1 MPQYELNLRDYW
13 RIIKKKK
20 IIVIVTV
27 IMLGGFS
34 MIFAIMNKPTPLY
47 QATSSLK
54 IERQTN
60 LMGLYM
66 ANISWGEGDDLA
78 TRSEIIKSY
87 PMIEKTAQEM
97 GLIDSSLLSDEIR
110 NNPKYFTIVSKLK
123 SRVKTEQEGY
133 TNIIN
138 ITTTSYN
145 PQEAFLLANALA
157 KVYKEE
163 SFREKNAQ
171 ITQALNSIRSQ
182 LEKAESSYRASERNV
197 QIYRER
203 NRFITLDGS
212 ASRLTSQLDASEV
225 KLEKIRADITQVDN
239 IISEI
244 QRNPDFIYYSA
255 FGLLLNT
262 PNRALETL
270 QTLLNQQRTSYNN
283 YLQYYTQQHPIIKD
297 LERQIQTS
305 EKRFMQELYSFR
317 QTLIRSERVTKETY
331 EKTDQEYK
339 SLPLLGLTLS
349 NLEREL
355 QIKTQIYQELEIRYQ
370 EALIKMSEQVQEVFI
385 IRPAFL
391 PTQPINPTMIGP
403 TTAIGIIIGL
413 ILGIVLAFVA
423 ETLDTTFSTID
434 DIEKTLDTTVLG
446 IIPYVD
452 IEDIKS
458 KLLEK
463 ITTDVPDE
471 ILQMQARLVSHY
483 NPKSTMAEAFRGL
496 RTNVHFSLL
505 DKGYKTVMVT
515 SSVAGEGKTT
525 ICVNLAVS
533 LAQIGLNTLLV
544 ETDLRKPRVS
554 KIFGIDKEPGLTDV
568 ILRKEPLDNV
578 IRTMSDLMMGTMATD
593 MFRTDNIP
601 GIEYLN
607 ILTCGRIERNP
618 SEIIASKLMDTVIS
632 ELKERYDIVLF
643 DSTPVIQATDSTVL
657 GSKVDTVIIT
667 YYQGKISR
675 GTLRRS
681 KNQLEMLKSDILGV
695 VINGMKADVS
705 ADYADYKYRYDY
717 HYSYGESG
725 EKEKKNR
732 TLAFLESFF
741 LNEQEGLMLG
751 IFHRLRKWRALAAI
765 LALAGVFFLG
775 YSGIHAIK
783 SHRKPAPKAS
793 ATEATTPIHTTA
805 ITPDSTLADTTVV
818 EETDT
823 IEARTVPAELKAL
836 QERYGIEPL
845 PKVPVKTTKTKPAS
859 QIPSKQETSRTI
871 ESPKPIPPTITAVLV
886 KSQPAI
892 VPHAEGTAEIIKI
905 SKPFTVLLKTE
916 TIFSEARKV
925 ADRYNKQ
932 GLRTFLSFSY
942 PNPETEMY
950 LICTGRFSTEE
961 PAKKQMDKLIYSGQ
975 NTKAEVISLDY
986 SIVIGK
992 YATLQSANQVLEK
1005 YSKLR
1010 YFLQVV
1016 QMNDE
1021 QSDTQKYFLLVS
1033 GFRSESIANLFFITR
1048 QGLFTP

>member
-1 MPQYELNLRDYW
+1 
-13 RIIKKKK
+13 K
-20 IIVIVTV
+20 
-27 IMLGGFS
+27 
-34 MIFAIMNKPTPLY
+34 A
-47 QATSSLK
+47 
-54 IERQTN
+54 
-60 LMGLYM
+60 
-66 ANISWGEGDDLA
+66 
-78 TRSEIIKSY
+78 
-87 PMIEKTAQEM
+87 
-97 GLIDSSLLSDEIR
+97 
-110 NNPKYFTIVSKLK
+110 
-123 SRVKTEQEGY
+123 RVKTEQEGY

-138 ITTTSYN
+138 ITTTSYD
-145 PQEAFLLANALA
+145 PQEAFVLANALA
-157 KVYKEE
+157 KVYSEE

-171 ITQALNSIRSQ
+171 TTQALNAVRSQ
-182 LEKAESSYRASERNV
+182 LEKAEGSLRASERNV

-203 NRFITLDGS
+203 NRFITLDGA
-212 ASRLTSQLDASEV
+212 ASRLTTQLDASEA

-244 QRNPDFIYYSA
+244 QRNPDFIYYSS
-255 FGLLLNT
+255 FSLLLNT

-270 QTLLNQQRTSYNN
+270 QSSLNQQRTAYNN
-283 YLQYYTQQHPIIKD
+283 YLQYYTPQHPIIKD
-297 LERQIQTS
+297 LERQIKTS

-317 QTLIRSERVTKETY
+317 QTLIRTERVTKENFDKA
-331 EKTDQEYK
+331 ELEYK

-355 QIKTQIYQELEIRYQ
+355 EIKTQIYQELEIRYQ
-370 EALIKMSEQVQEVFI
+370 EALIKLSEQVQEVFI

-391 PTQPINPTMIGP
+391 PTEPINPTMIGP

-434 DIEKTLDTTVLG
+434 DIEKSLDTTVLG

-452 IEDIKS
+452 IENIKS
-458 KLLEK
+458 QLLEK
-463 ITTDVPDE
+463 ITTEVPDE

-496 RTNVHFSLL
+496 RTNVHFGLL
-505 DKGYKTVMVT
+505 DKGYKSVMIT

-525 ICVNLAVS
+525 ISVNLAVS

-554 KIFGIDKEPGLTDV
+554 KLFGIDKEPGLTDV
-568 ILRKEPLDNV
+568 ILRKEPLDGV

-593 MFRTDNIP
+593 TFRTDNIP

-632 ELKERYDIVLF
+632 ELKERYDIILF
-643 DSTPVIQATDSTVL
+643 DSAPVIQATDSTVL
-657 GSKVDTVIIT
+657 GSKVDTVILT

-705 ADYADYKYRYDY
+705 ADYADYKYSYDY

-732 TLAFLESFF
+732 FLAFLETIF

-751 IFHRLRKWRALAAI
+751 IFHRLNKVRAAAAI
-765 LALAGVFFLG
+765 LALSSIIFLG
-775 YSGIHAIK
+775 YLGIHAIK
-783 SHRKPAPKAS
+783 SHRK
-793 ATEATTPIHTTA
+793 ATLKVPTSEVTTPQAVA
-805 ITPDSTLADTTVV
+805 IAPDSILTDTTVV

-823 IEARTVPAELKAL
+823 LEARTVPAELKAL

-845 PKVPVKTTKTKPAS
+845 PDVPEKTTKTKPVK
-859 QIPSKQETSRTI
+859 QIPAKLETSQPA
-871 ESPKPIPPTITAVLV
+871 ESPVPIPPAAPPVSA
-886 KSQPAI
+886 KSKPMAI
-892 VPHAEGTAEIIKI
+892 PQTEGTAEIIKI
-905 SKPFTVLLKTE
+905 SKPYTVLLKTE
-916 TIFSEARKV
+916 TNFSEAQKV
-925 ADRYNKQ
+925 SNRYNKQ

-942 PNPETEMY
+942 PNPETEMF
-950 LICTGRFSTEE
+950 LICTGRYATEE
-961 PAKKQMDKLIYSGQ
+961 PAKRQIDRLIRTGQ
-975 NTKAEVISLDY
+975 NTKAEAIRMDY
-986 SIVIGK
+986 SISLGRYTTEESADQVRLK
-992 YATLQSANQVLEK
+992 YP
-1005 YSKLR
+1005 KLR
-1010 YFLQVV
+1010 NFSLVIR
-1016 QMNDE
+1016 MNDE
-1021 QSDTQKYFLLVS
+1021 QSGTEKYFLMIG
-1033 GFRSESIANLFFITR
+1033 GFRSEAVANLFYITR
-1048 QGLFTP
+1048 QELFTP

>member
-20 IIVIVTV
+20 IIVIVTI

-47 QATSSLK
+47 QASSSLK

-60 LMGLYM
+60 LMGLYL

-87 PMIEKTAQEM
+87 PMIEKTAQAM
-97 GLIDSSLLSDEIR
+97 GLIDSSLSSDEIR
-110 NNPKYFTIVSKLK
+110 SNPKYFAIVSRLK

-138 ITTTSYN
+138 ITTTSYD
-145 PQEAFLLANALA
+145 PQEAYILANALA
-157 KVYKEE
+157 KVYSEE

-171 ITQALNSIRSQ
+171 TTQALNAIRTQ
-182 LEKAESSYRASERNV
+182 LEKAESSLRASERNV

-203 NRFITLDGS
+203 NRFITLDGA
-212 ASRLTSQLDASEV
+212 ASRLTGQLDANEV
-225 KLEKIRADITQVDN
+225 KLEKIRADIVQVDN

-244 QRNPDFIYYSA
+244 QRNPDYIYYSA
-255 FGLLLNT
+255 FSLLLNT

-270 QTLLNQQRTSYNN
+270 QASLNQQRTTYNN
-283 YLQYYTQQHPIIKD
+283 YLQYYTPQHPIIKD
-297 LERQIQTS
+297 LQRQIQTS

-317 QTLIRSERVTKETY
+317 QTLIRTERVTKETY

-391 PTQPINPTMIGP
+391 PNEPINPTMIGP

-452 IEDIKS
+452 IENIKS

-463 ITTDVPDE
+463 ITTEVPDE

-496 RTNVHFSLL
+496 RTNVHFGLL
-505 DKGYKTVMVT
+505 DKGYKSVMVT

-525 ICVNLAVS
+525 VSVNLAVS

-554 KIFGIDKEPGLTDV
+554 KLFGIDKEPGLTDV
-568 ILRKEPLDNV
+568 ILRKEPLDGV

-593 MFRTDNIP
+593 TFRTDNIP

-632 ELKERYDIVLF
+632 ELKERYDIILF
-643 DSTPVIQATDSTVL
+643 DSAPVIQATDSTVL
-657 GSKVDTVIIT
+657 GSKVDTVILV

-695 VINGMKADVS
+695 VLNGMKADVS
-705 ADYADYKYRYDY
+705 ADYADYKYSYDY
-717 HYSYGESG
+717 HYSYGESA
-725 EKEKKNR
+725 EPIKQNR
-732 TLAFLESFF
+732 VLAFLQSFF
-741 LNEQEGLMLG
+741 LNEKEGLMLG
-751 IFHRLRKWRALAAI
+751 IFHRLRKGRILAAI
-765 LALAGVFFLG
+765 LALASVFFLG
-775 YSGIHAIK
+775 YLGIHAIK
-783 SHRKPAPKAS
+783 SHRKPAAKVTSEVTLPVQTKAI
-793 ATEATTPIHTTA
+793 A
-805 ITPDSTLADTTVV
+805 PDSILTDTTVV

-845 PKVPVKTTKTKPAS
+845 PDMPKKTTKEKPVS
-859 QIPSKQETSRTI
+859 QIPSKQETSQTV
-871 ESPKPIPPTITAVLV
+871 ESPKPMPPITTAVPP
-886 KSQPAI
+886 KSQLTV
-892 VPHAEGTAEIIKI
+892 VPYTEGTAQIIKI

-925 ADRYNKQ
+925 ADKYNKR

-950 LICTGRFSTEE
+950 LICTGRYANEE
-961 PAKKQMDKLIYSGQ
+961 LAKKQMDRLIYSGQ

-986 SIVIGK
+986 SILMGK
-992 YATLQSANQVLEK
+992 YATEQGANQAREK

-1010 YFLQVV
+1010 YFLQIV
-1016 QMNDE
+1016 QMKDE
-1021 QSDTQKYFLLVS
+1021 PSGAQKYFLLIG
-1033 GFRSESIANLFFITR
+1033 GFRSEAIADLFFVTR
-1048 QGLFTP
+1048 QDLFRP

>member
-20 IIVIVTV
+20 IIVIVTI

-47 QATSSLK
+47 QASSSLK

-60 LMGLYM
+60 LMGLYL

-87 PMIEKTAQEM
+87 PMIEKTAQAM
-97 GLIDSSLLSDEIR
+97 GLIDSSLSSDEIR
-110 NNPKYFTIVSKLK
+110 SNPKYFAIVSRLK

-138 ITTTSYN
+138 ITTTSYD
-145 PQEAFLLANALA
+145 PQEAYILANALA
-157 KVYKEE
+157 KVYSEE

-171 ITQALNSIRSQ
+171 TTQALNAIRTQ
-182 LEKAESSYRASERNV
+182 LEKAESSLRASERNV

-203 NRFITLDGS
+203 NRFITLDGA
-212 ASRLTSQLDASEV
+212 ASRLTGQLDANEV
-225 KLEKIRADITQVDN
+225 KLEKIRADIVQVDN

-244 QRNPDFIYYSA
+244 QRNPDYIYYSA
-255 FGLLLNT
+255 FSFLLNT

-270 QTLLNQQRTSYNN
+270 QASLNQQRTTYNN
-283 YLQYYTQQHPIIKD
+283 YLQYYTPQHPIIKD
-297 LERQIQTS
+297 LQRQIQTS

-317 QTLIRSERVTKETY
+317 QTLIRTERVTKETY

-391 PTQPINPTMIGP
+391 PNEPINPTMIGP

-452 IEDIKS
+452 IENIKS

-463 ITTDVPDE
+463 ITTEVPDE

-496 RTNVHFSLL
+496 RTNVHFGLL
-505 DKGYKTVMVT
+505 DKGYKSVMVT

-525 ICVNLAVS
+525 VSVNLAVS

-554 KIFGIDKEPGLTDV
+554 KLFGIDKEPGLTDV
-568 ILRKEPLDNV
+568 ILRKEPLDGV

-593 MFRTDNIP
+593 TFRTDNIP

-632 ELKERYDIVLF
+632 ELKERYDIILF
-643 DSTPVIQATDSTVL
+643 DSAPVIQATDSTVL
-657 GSKVDTVIIT
+657 GSKVDTVILV

-695 VINGMKADVS
+695 VLNGMKADVS
-705 ADYADYKYRYDY
+705 ADYADYKYSYDY
-717 HYSYGESG
+717 HYSYGESA
-725 EKEKKNR
+725 EPIKQNR
-732 TLAFLESFF
+732 VLAFLQSFF
-741 LNEQEGLMLG
+741 LNEKEGLMLG
-751 IFHRLRKWRALAAI
+751 IFHRLRKGRILAAI
-765 LALAGVFFLG
+765 LALASVFFLG
-775 YSGIHAIK
+775 YLGIHAIK
-783 SHRKPAPKAS
+783 SHRKPAAKVTSEVTLPVQTKAI
-793 ATEATTPIHTTA
+793 A
-805 ITPDSTLADTTVV
+805 PDSILTDTTVV

-845 PKVPVKTTKTKPAS
+845 PDMPKKTTKEKPVS
-859 QIPSKQETSRTI
+859 QIPSKQETSQTV
-871 ESPKPIPPTITAVLV
+871 ESPKPMPPITTAVPP
-886 KSQPAI
+886 KSQLTV
-892 VPHAEGTAEIIKI
+892 VPYTEGTAQIIKI

-925 ADRYNKQ
+925 ADKYNKR

-950 LICTGRFSTEE
+950 LICTGRYANEE
-961 PAKKQMDKLIYSGQ
+961 LAKKQMDRLIYSGQ

-986 SIVIGK
+986 SILMGK
-992 YATLQSANQVLEK
+992 YATEQGANQAREK

-1010 YFLQVV
+1010 YFLQIV
-1016 QMNDE
+1016 QMKDE
-1021 QSDTQKYFLLVS
+1021 PSGAQKYFLLIG
-1033 GFRSESIANLFFITR
+1033 GFRSEAIADLFFVTR
-1048 QGLFTP
+1048 QDLFRP